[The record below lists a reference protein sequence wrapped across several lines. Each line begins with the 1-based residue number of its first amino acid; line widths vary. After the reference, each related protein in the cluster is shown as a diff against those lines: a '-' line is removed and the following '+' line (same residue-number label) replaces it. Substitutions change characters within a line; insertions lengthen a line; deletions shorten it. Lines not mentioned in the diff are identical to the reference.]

1 MVFETTMDGISNDAQ
16 QYKARSVVSLCYGE
30 VAKALSEEKLAH
42 AVCNMDYT
50 RRESYVLTPKIAIV
64 RSSHE
69 HTLRGDCNAFRRFS
83 DYLTIE

>member
-1 MVFETTMDGISNDAQ
+1 MDGISNDAQ

-50 RRESYVLTPKIAIV
+50 RREPYVLTPKIVHVMAQV
-64 RSSHE
+64 W
-69 HTLRGDCNAFRRFS
+69 
-83 DYLTIE
+83 